1 MSVRLTCS
9 CGKSSG
15 ERRRPSNSADP
26 NFFFLN
32 DSRHSPSVLEP
43 TGLRGL
49 PFVFTSHS
57 HRLDSL
63 TSPGFLPSL
72 LVVNVPQ
79 DGGWSHS
86 ISPISTPAWMRQM
99 RDFKMLLQL
108 CKAVNG
114 FAPRYIQP
122 LYYQALRAFRSSGT
136 SLPPCPQSQN

>member
-1 MSVRLTCS
+1 MRLTCS
-9 CGKSSG
+9 CSKSSG
-15 ERRRPSNSADP
+15 EQRRPSDSADS
-26 NFFFLN
+26 NFFFFFN
-32 DSRHSPSVLEP
+32 DSGHSRSVLEP

-57 HRLDSL
+57 PRFDSL

-72 LVVNVPQ
+72 PVVNVPQ

-99 RDFKMLLQL
+99 RDFKTLLQL

-114 FAPRYIQP
+114 FGPRYIQP